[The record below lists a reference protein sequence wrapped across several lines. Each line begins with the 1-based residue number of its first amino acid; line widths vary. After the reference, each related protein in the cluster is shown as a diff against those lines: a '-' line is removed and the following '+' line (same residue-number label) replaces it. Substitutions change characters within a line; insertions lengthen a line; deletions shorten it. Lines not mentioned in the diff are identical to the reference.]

1 VPPLDFGTNRRVL
14 QLSTSFYHSCVRF
27 EDNKARCWGRNESG
41 QLGNNTQ
48 LDYGDI
54 GDQLSNLPDLPLSNV
69 QSITAGRYNTCA
81 VAGTAGFER
90 LYCWGANAHGEL
102 GRSNTAVLH
111 QPGEPAEL
119 NARPLAS
126 IAGNSW
132 VCALLS
138 NAARCWGTYS
148 YGVQGTGPASSWLG
162 DNEFPNLPS
171 HNVKGLP
178 VGAPTMLTGIAN
190 TMCALAGGDVYCW
203 GRNQNGQT
211 GYPVTPYGTE
221 IWQPPR
227 AVNLGDVSLVQIS
240 TGANAN
246 CGLDDEGFVRCWGY
260 DVNDGSLG
268 YPGISQIGADR
279 DPAFDYQLMRGGD
292 AGISDGID
300 AGPVTPGLPIG
311 AVDLGDFDGMPGPDP
326 ATHVEVGPDRA
337 CAIMENGA
345 VRCWGEDT
353 AGLLGYGT
361 GVSYIGLT
369 DSPAQAYEKIG
380 YADVKIFGPLPSD
393 GGL

>member
-1 VPPLDFGTNRRVL
+1 
-14 QLSTSFYHSCVRF
+14 
-27 EDNKARCWGRNESG
+27 
-41 QLGNNTQ
+41 
-48 LDYGDI
+48 
-54 GDQLSNLPDLPLSNV
+54 
-69 QSITAGRYNTCA
+69 
-81 VAGTAGFER
+81 
-90 LYCWGANAHGEL
+90 
-102 GRSNTAVLH
+102 
-111 QPGEPAEL
+111 
-119 NARPLAS
+119 
-126 IAGNSW
+126 
-132 VCALLS
+132 
-138 NAARCWGTYS
+138 
-148 YGVQGTGPASSWLG
+148 
-162 DNEFPNLPS
+162 
-171 HNVKGLP
+171 
-178 VGAPTMLTGIAN
+178 MLTGIAN
-190 TMCALAGGDVYCW
+190 TICALAGGDVYCW